1 MCYDCSSAASVN
13 ARSGGRPSR
22 RAVAQLLLTGA
33 GLSALAACTP
43 GPAPEAPGS
52 AASGSTAM
60 GTASPAASGTATTV
74 PTGTTPSAGGPA
86 PASAT
91 ASAASPP
98 STSAKPPSATVPAPS
113 TTAAAAPPS
122 AASRLPKQHSLTA
135 PTSPWVIVNKH
146 RPLKPANYDPAD
158 LVRPRVALAVA
169 GEAAQLNS
177 TTAAAAERMFA
188 AAAADGVTMT
198 LASGY
203 RSYATQTATYN
214 GYVSSQ
220 GRAAADT
227 ASARPG
233 HSEHQ
238 TGWAFDIGDGGGA
251 CSFQPCFA
259 EQPAAVWAK
268 ANAHRFGFVVRYPWM
283 QHTITGNFYEPW
295 HLRYVGVEA
304 ATDMRKRGIATLEQY
319 FGLEAAP
326 AYR

>member
-1 MCYDCSSAASVN
+1 MCCDRSPGPSADAEP
-13 ARSGGRPSR
+13 GPRPTR
-22 RAVAQLLLTGA
+22 RAVARLLMTGA

-43 GPAPEAPGS
+43 GPAPEA
-52 AASGSTAM
+52 SGTTSTTP
-60 GTASPAASGTATTV
+60 GTASPAASGRASQA
-74 PTGTTPSAGGPA
+74 PSGSASAGS
-86 PASAT
+86 SAT
-91 ASAASPP
+91 ASVTAPPAASASSPASP
-98 STSAKPPSATVPAPS
+98 SAKSPSAKATAT

-122 AASRLPKQHSLTA
+122 AASRLPKQYSLTA
-135 PTSPWVIVNKH
+135 PASPWVIVNKH
-146 RPLKPANYDPAD
+146 RPLKPANYVPAD
-158 LVRPRVALAVA
+158 LVQPRVALAVT

-203 RSYATQTATYN
+203 RSYATQTVTYN
-214 GYVSSQ
+214 GWVSSQ

-233 HSEHQ
+233 YSEHQ
-238 TGWAFDIGDGGGA
+238 TGWSFDIGDGGGA

-283 QHTITGNFYEPW
+283 QHTITGYFYESW
-295 HLRYVGVEA
+295 HLRYVGAEA
-304 ATDMRKRGIATLEQY
+304 ATDMRKRGIGTLEQY
-319 FGLEAAP
+319 FGVGAAP
-326 AYR
+326 GYR

>member
-1 MCYDCSSAASVN
+1 MCFDCSPTAGPAAKEASATEA
-13 ARSGGRPSR
+13 AAPSR
-22 RAVAQLLLTGA
+22 RLVTRLLLAGA

-43 GPAPEAPGS
+43 AGSPPAPSATGSTTPAPPS
-52 AASGSTAM
+52 ASGSPGA
-60 GTASPAASGTATTV
+60 
-74 PTGTTPSAGGPA
+74 SAGSGSTSA
-86 PASAT
+86 SASSSAT
-91 ASAASPP
+91 ASPSGSAAASA
-98 STSAKPPSATVPAPS
+98 SAPPSAATAP
-113 TTAAAAPPS
+113 TAAPAPPS
-122 AASRLPKQHSLTA
+122 AASRLPKQYSLTN
-135 PTSPWVIVNKH
+135 PTSPWVVVNKR
-146 RPLKPANYDPAD
+146 RPLKPANFVPRD
-158 LVRPRVALAVA
+158 LVQPRVALAVS
-169 GEAAQLNS
+169 GEAALLNR

-188 AAAADGVTMT
+188 AAAAAGVNMT

-203 RSYATQTATYN
+203 RSYATQTTTYN
-214 GYVSSQ
+214 GYVGARGQ
-220 GRAAADT
+220 AAADT

-283 QHTITGNFYEPW
+283 LHPITGYYYESW

-304 ATDMRKRGIATLEQY
+304 ASDMRKRGIATLEQY

-326 AYR
+326 GYP